1 MLTFECLA
9 KKRINKNLP
18 SVIPII
24 AKEKTNIKLITEP
37 AFLPNTCY
45 VRLWVLKTDFMTINI
60 DFDGTCVTHEF
71 PNVGKSI
78 GAEKVLKRLTDNGH
92 QLILFT
98 MRSDRTEAKPV
109 IDPTIQNV
117 TGKFLTDAVNWFKEN
132 NIPLYGIQKNPTQFN
147 WTTSP
152 KSYAELMIDDSA
164 LGCPL
169 RYDLQVSERP
179 FVDWEAVEEALEN
192 MKLLTK

>member
-1 MLTFECLA
+1 
-9 KKRINKNLP
+9 
-18 SVIPII
+18 
-24 AKEKTNIKLITEP
+24 
-37 AFLPNTCY
+37 
-45 VRLWVLKTDFMTINI
+45 MTINI

-169 RYDLQVSERP
+169 RYDLQVSERL
-179 FVDWEAVEEALEN
+179 FVDWETVELYLEN
-192 MKLLTK
+192 MGCFNRHHEAGR

>member
-1 MLTFECLA
+1 MEIQ
-9 KKRINKNLP
+9 KIK
-18 SVIPII
+18 PI
-24 AKEKTNIKLITEP
+24 
-37 AFLPNTCY
+37 
-45 VRLWVLKTDFMTINI
+45 TINI

-78 GAEKVLKRLTDNGH
+78 GAEKVLRRLTDNGH

-98 MRSDRTEAKPV
+98 MRADRKRKKKTQ
-109 IDPTIQNV
+109 DTTIQDV
-117 TGKFLTDAVNWFKEN
+117 TGLFLTDAVNWFKN
-132 NIPLYGIQKNPTQFN
+132 NDIPLYGIQANPTQKN

-169 RYDLQVSERP
+169 IVDITYSTRP
-179 FVDWEAVEEALEN
+179 FANWEVIEDYLDN
-192 MKLLTK
+192 MGCFKNEQAYIECNFDIKKRN

>member
-1 MLTFECLA
+1 
-9 KKRINKNLP
+9 
-18 SVIPII
+18 
-24 AKEKTNIKLITEP
+24 
-37 AFLPNTCY
+37 
-45 VRLWVLKTDFMTINI
+45 MTINI
-60 DFDGTCVTHEF
+60 DFDGTCVTHDF
-71 PNVGKSI
+71 PKIGKSI

-98 MRSDRTEAKPV
+98 MRSDRKEAKPV

-117 TGKFLTDAVNWFKEN
+117 TGKFLTDTVNWFKEN
-132 NIPLYGIQKNPTQFN
+132 KIPLYGIQKNPTQIN

-169 RYDLQVSERP
+169 KLDKNLSDRP
-179 FVDWEAVEEALEN
+179 FVDWDIVEKYFEKIMLI
-192 MKLLTK
+192 

>member
-1 MLTFECLA
+1 
-9 KKRINKNLP
+9 
-18 SVIPII
+18 
-24 AKEKTNIKLITEP
+24 
-37 AFLPNTCY
+37 
-45 VRLWVLKTDFMTINI
+45 MTINI
-60 DFDGTCVTHEF
+60 DFDGTCVTHDF
-71 PNVGKSI
+71 PRVGKEI
-78 GAEKVLKRLTDNGH
+78 GAVPVLKRLVENGH

-98 MRSDRTEAKPV
+98 MRSDRTEKKETN
-109 IDPTIQNV
+109 DPTIQDV
-117 TGKFLTDAVNWFKEN
+117 TGEFLTDAVNWFKKHD
-132 NIPLYGIQKNPTQFN
+132 IPLYGIQTNPTQHN

-179 FVDWEAVEEALEN
+179 FVDWKAVEEGLEN